1 MAAKIIDGKE
11 VSNFI
16 LENLKKEVE
25 KLKERGIIPTL
36 RIFLVG
42 ENPASVVYVSNKEK
56 SSKSIG
62 IDAQVLKYD
71 EKITEKEL
79 IEEINK
85 LNKDKNVNGI
95 IVQLPLPSHIN
106 EDRVSISISPEKDV
120 DGFHPYNLGML
131 LRGTPTLLPA
141 TPYGILELL
150 KYYNIQTEGKHVVI
164 VGRSNIVGKPASV
177 IFLLKDKFGNATVTV
192 CHSKSKRLEDYTK
205 QADILIVAAGQHHLI
220 SKDMVKEGS
229 VVIDVG
235 IHRIDDPSKKS
246 GYRLEG
252 DVIFSE
258 VKEIASYITPV
269 PGGVGPM
276 TVAMLLKNVIKATKM
291 QNGIPD

>member
-1 MAAKIIDGKE
+1 MAAKLLDGKE
-11 VSNFI
+11 VSNWVI
-16 LENLKKEVE
+16 ENLRKEVE
-25 KLKERGIIPTL
+25 KLKEKGITPCL
-36 RIFLVG
+36 KIFLVG
-42 ENPASVVYVSNKEK
+42 NNPASVVYVGNKEK

-62 IDAQVLKYD
+62 IDAEVLKYEED
-71 EKITEKEL
+71 VSE
-79 IEEINK
+79 EEILREIEK
-85 LNKDKNVNGI
+85 LNNDKNVNGI

-106 EDRVSISISPEKDV
+106 EDKVSIAISPEKDV

-141 TPYGILELL
+141 TPYGVLELL
-150 KYYNIQTEGKHVVI
+150 RYYKIETEGKHVVV

-192 CHSKSKRLEDYTK
+192 CHSKSKNLENYTR
-205 QADILIVAAGQHHLI
+205 QADILIVAAGQHHLV
-220 SKDMVKEGS
+220 SKDMVKEGA

-235 IHRIDDPSKKS
+235 IHRIDAPSKKS

-252 DVIFSE
+252 DVKFDE

-276 TVAMLLKNVIKATKM
+276 TVAMLLKNVVRATKI

>member
-1 MAAKIIDGKE
+1 MSAKIIDGNE
-11 VSNFI
+11 VSNWVK
-16 LENLKKEVE
+16 ENLKKEVE
-25 KLKERGIIPTL
+25 KLKERGIIPSL

-42 ENPASVVYVSNKEK
+42 ENPASVVYVGNKEK

-62 IDAQVLKYD
+62 IDAEVLRYD
-71 EKITEKEL
+71 ENIKE
-79 IEEINK
+79 EEL
-85 LNKDKNVNGI
+85 LNKINELNNDPKINGI
-95 IVQLPLPSHIN
+95 IVQLPLPPHIN
-106 EDRVSISISPEKDV
+106 EDKISLAIAPEKDV

-141 TPYGILELL
+141 TPYGILQLL
-150 KYYNIQTEGKHVVI
+150 KYYNIETEGKHVVV

-220 SKDMVKEGS
+220 KKDMVKEGA

-235 IHRIDDPSKKS
+235 IHRIDDPTKKK

-252 DVIFSE
+252 DVKFDE

-276 TVAMLLKNVIKATKM
+276 TVAMLLQNVVKATKM
-291 QNGIPD
+291 QNGITD